1 MAVGLCA
8 AVVVVPLFAA
18 VAVAAV
24 SDAAAGAGVGEAS
37 PDTVVEAAAGAVMD
51 AAAPDEK
58 AAADERAPN
67 ASANSLSATV
77 LIPPSY
83 EPSVRAPSPVSSTPV
98 VAADPPP
105 PVSIHRIRYPRM
117 EFLPKARPWIILVAA
132 ILPWFGKGHEA

>member
-24 SDAAAGAGVGEAS
+24 SDAAEGAGVGEES
-37 PDTVVEAAAGAVMD
+37 PDTLVEAAAGAVMD

-77 LIPPSY
+77 LINPF
-83 EPSVRAPSPVSSTPV
+83 
-98 VAADPPP
+98 
-105 PVSIHRIRYPRM
+105 I
-117 EFLPKARPWIILVAA
+117 
-132 ILPWFGKGHEA
+132 